1 MTEVFSTLHP
11 VLREALVSTLR
22 WDTFRAV
29 QEEAIKAFSD
39 GSDLVILAPT
49 AGGKTESGFFPA
61 LDDLL
66 RMGGPGI
73 SILYISPLKA
83 LINDQLERISRI
95 TTPMGVETAAWH
107 GDIRRSDRAWKM
119 GEAPGILLTTP
130 ESLEVLFSDPIR
142 SPDLANL
149 RTVIIDEIHAF
160 IGTDRGVHLR
170 CLLDRLEILT
180 GKRIRRIGLSATI
193 GNPDHLLDWLSEE
206 SRPRHLVRVPHSPAK
221 KKFSFSI
228 EEEEERR
235 IRAVAEAIRGKKAL
249 VFVRSRSGA
258 ERLHAGLSEMVQPV
272 VVHHSAISSE
282 LRHAAEAQMAGEGSA
297 CIICTGTLEL
307 GIDIGN
313 LDIVV
318 QYGPPDSVASF
329 LQRLGRAGRRGSP
342 AEMAF
347 ILSNGEE
354 ALIAVA
360 AIEAARHHEAEPLTE
375 PQFPCHVFVQ
385 QLLLIL
391 KGTKGMGE
399 KAILTRLLAFPAF
412 AGISQGDG
420 RAIIEHL
427 LATRYCMMDGD
438 LITIGPTAEAKL
450 SRSHWIALCSVIS
463 ATSGYRAITP
473 DGEVVGTLDPSFI
486 GIARSE
492 GFTLAGRGWRVI
504 SCDDER
510 RGLLV
515 VPSDRRGP
523 RPFWIGGGD
532 RGISPLLAQSVARIA
547 ERRGSDLPLNDGV
560 REAIRDVIFSWPK
573 GIGPGRIMI
582 RREPLPEGSVISV
595 WTFLGEQQNA
605 TLIHLLRHLL
615 PPGWQIGGTPYA
627 VTITIPAGEEGGEVV
642 SQALRSAATLT
653 IIEMAE
659 RLPLPPVG
667 TWAFDTLLPDDIRRR
682 MAVNDIYKALN
693 LRAVISTSLPHL
705 QGET

>member
-1 MTEVFSTLHP
+1 MTDVFSRLHP
-11 VLREALVSTLR
+11 VLREALISTLR

-29 QEEAIKAFSD
+29 QEEAIRAFSQ

-61 LDDLL
+61 IDDLL
-66 RMGGPGI
+66 RSGGAGI

-95 TTPMGVETAAWH
+95 TTPMGIETSAWH
-107 GDIRRSDRAWKM
+107 GDIGRADRTWLK

-130 ESLEVLFSDPIR
+130 ESLEVLLSDPIR
-142 SPDLANL
+142 SPDLAGL

-180 GKRIRRIGLSATI
+180 GERIQRIGLSATI
-193 GNPDHLLDWLSEE
+193 GNPDHLLEWLSEPT
-206 SRPRHLVRVPHSPAK
+206 RPHQLVRVPSPPARK
-221 KKFSFSI
+221 RFSFSI

-235 IRAVAEAIRGKKAL
+235 FVAVARSIRGKKTL
-249 VFVRSRSGA
+249 VFVQSRSAA
-258 ERLHAGLSEMVQPV
+258 ERLHAGLAGLAGPV
-272 VVHHSAISSE
+272 AVHHSAISSE
-282 LRHAAEAQMAGEGSA
+282 MRHAAEARMAGEGSA

-307 GIDIGN
+307 GIDIGG
-313 LDIVV
+313 LDVVV

-347 ILSNGEE
+347 ILSSGEE

-360 AIEAARHHEAEPLTE
+360 AIEAARHHEAEPLIE

-385 QLLLIL
+385 QLLLLL

-399 KAILTRLLAFPAF
+399 TAIRRRLLSFPAF
-412 AGISQGDG
+412 AGISHADAG
-420 RAIIEHL
+420 AIISHL
-427 LATRYCMMDGD
+427 LATDYLQKDGD
-438 LITIGPTAEAKL
+438 LIAIGPAAEVRL

-463 ATSGYRAITP
+463 ARGGYRAVTP
-473 DGEVVGTLDPSFI
+473 DGEVIGTLDPSFI
-486 GIARSE
+486 GIALAE
-492 GFTLAGRGWRVI
+492 GFTLAGRCWRVI
-504 SCDDER
+504 SSDDER

-515 VPSDRRGP
+515 IPSDRRGP
-523 RPFWIGGGD
+523 RPFWVGGGG
-532 RGISPLLAQSVARIA
+532 RGISPLLARSVARVA
-547 ERRGSDLPLNDGV
+547 EERGSDLPLDDAV
-560 REAIRDVIFSWPK
+560 REAIRDAIFSWPD
-573 GIGPGRIMI
+573 GIGPDRMMI
-582 RREPLPEGSVISV
+582 SDEPLPEGSLVSI
-595 WTFLGEQQNA
+595 WTFLGEQQNG
-605 TLIHLLRHLL
+605 TLTHLLRHHL
-615 PPGWQIGGTPYA
+615 PAGWHIETGPYA
-627 VTITIPAGEEGGEVV
+627 VFITTPAGEDGKKAA
-642 SQALRSAATLT
+642 ALALHQIAALT
-653 IIEMAE
+653 PDDAAS

-682 MAVNDIYKALN
+682 MALADIYAYPDLVASI
-693 LRAVISTSLPHL
+693 RASLPL
-705 QGET
+705 EET